1 MQKLPYILL
10 IICAG
15 VGLAIGAVML
25 VDHLSKDKYD
35 GRRLVT
41 EQPDHLAQDEVLDVS
56 QYKSPDLQMQL
67 AKGNVNSIEYEYE
80 KLNYTPNGLLIKNDD
95 YITIDIKRNEKGQI
109 ISILESAEE
118 EISEEVYYY
127 TYDNNGFVK
136 EQTYSY
142 ACFVEGES
150 YESYTKY
157 TYKGEELMKEETREW
172 ADIWGHGDGVEA
184 GKSESTTIATYT
196 NYKYDNRG
204 NWISREKKRET
215 NSKLYELDES
225 LGNIIRFV
233 KEENNSNSVVQKRT
247 ITYYNK

>member
-1 MQKLPYILL
+1 MKKLPYILL
-10 IICAG
+10 IICVG

-67 AKGNVNSIEYEYE
+67 AKGNVNSIEFEYE

-95 YITIDIKRNEKGQI
+95 YITINIKRNEKGQI
-109 ISILESAEE
+109 ISILESEE
-118 EISEEVYYY
+118 EVSEEGYFY

-136 EQTYSY
+136 ELTHRS

-150 YESYTKY
+150 SESYTKY

-172 ADIWGHGDGVEA
+172 DDTWHSGEDGVNDA
-184 GKSESTTIATYT
+184 KIESTTITTYT
-196 NYKYDNRG
+196 NYEYDNRG
-204 NWISREKKRET
+204 NWISREMKTET
-215 NSKLYELDES
+215 NSKLYELDEC

-233 KEENNSNSVVQKRT
+233 KEENNSNSEIQKRT

>member
-1 MQKLPYILL
+1 MKKLPYILL

-67 AKGNVNSIEYEYE
+67 AKGNVKSIEFEYE
-80 KLNYTPNGLLIKNDD
+80 KLNYTPNGLLIKNYD
-95 YITIDIKRNEKGQI
+95 YIDIKRNEKGQI
-109 ISILESAEE
+109 ISILESEE
-118 EISEEVYYY
+118 EVSEEGYFY

-136 EQTYSY
+136 ELTHRS

-150 YESYTKY
+150 SESYTKY

-172 ADIWGHGDGVEA
+172 DDTWHSGEDGVNDA
-184 GKSESTTIATYT
+184 KIESTTITTYT
-196 NYKYDNRG
+196 NYEYDNRG
-204 NWISREKKRET
+204 NWISREMKTET
-215 NSKLYELDES
+215 NSKLYELDEC

-233 KEENNSNSVVQKRT
+233 KEENNSNSEIQKRT

>member
-35 GRRLVT
+35 GRRLVA
-41 EQPDHLAQDEVLDVS
+41 ELPDHLAQDEVLDVS

-67 AKGNVNSIEYEYE
+67 AKGNVKSVEFEYE
-80 KLNYTPNGLLIKNDD
+80 KLNYTPNGLLIKNYD
-95 YITIDIKRNEKGQI
+95 YIDIKRNEKGQI
-109 ISILESAEE
+109 ISILQSEE
-118 EISEEVYYY
+118 EVSEEGYYY

-136 EQTYSY
+136 ELTHGF

-172 ADIWGHGDGVEA
+172 DDTWHSGEDGVNDA
-184 GKSESTTIATYT
+184 KIESTTITTYT
-196 NYKYDNRG
+196 NYEYDNRG
-204 NWISREKKRET
+204 NWISREMKTET
-215 NSKLYELDES
+215 NSKLYELDEC

-233 KEENNSNSVVQKRT
+233 KEENNSNSEIQKRT

>member
-1 MQKLPYILL
+1 MKKLPYILL
-10 IICAG
+10 IICVG

-67 AKGNVNSIEYEYE
+67 AKGNVKSIEFEYE
-80 KLNYTPNGLLIKNDD
+80 KLNYTPNGLLIKNYD
-95 YITIDIKRNEKGQI
+95 YIDIKRNEKGQI
-109 ISILESAEE
+109 ISILQSEE
-118 EISEEVYYY
+118 EVSEDGYYY

-136 EQTYSY
+136 ELTHGF

-150 YESYTKY
+150 SQSYTKY

-172 ADIWGHGDGVEA
+172 DDTWHSGEDGVNDA
-184 GKSESTTIATYT
+184 KIESTTITTYT
-196 NYKYDNRG
+196 NYEYDNRG
-204 NWISREKKRET
+204 NWISREMKTET
-215 NSKLYELDES
+215 NSKLYELDGG
-225 LGNIIRFV
+225 LGNVIRFV
-233 KEENNSNSVVQKRT
+233 KEENYSNSEIQKRT

>member
-1 MQKLPYILL
+1 MKKLPYILL
-10 IICAG
+10 IICVG

-67 AKGNVNSIEYEYE
+67 AKGNVNSIEFEYE
-80 KLNYTPNGLLIKNDD
+80 KLNYTPNGLLIKNYD
-95 YITIDIKRNEKGQI
+95 YIDIKRNEKGQI
-109 ISILESAEE
+109 ISILQSEE
-118 EISEEVYYY
+118 EVSEDGYYY

-136 EQTYSY
+136 ELTHGF

-150 YESYTKY
+150 SQSYTKY

-172 ADIWGHGDGVEA
+172 DDTWHSGEDGVNDA
-184 GKSESTTIATYT
+184 KIESTTITTYT
-196 NYKYDNRG
+196 NYEYDNRG
-204 NWISREKKRET
+204 NWISREMKTET
-215 NSKLYELDES
+215 NSKLYELDGG
-225 LGNIIRFV
+225 LGNVIRFV
-233 KEENNSNSVVQKRT
+233 KEENYSNSEIQKRT

>member
-1 MQKLPYILL
+1 MKKLPYILL
-10 IICAG
+10 IICVG

-67 AKGNVNSIEYEYE
+67 AKGNVKSIEFEYE
-80 KLNYTPNGLLIKNDD
+80 KLNYTPNGLLIKNYD
-95 YITIDIKRNEKGQI
+95 YIDIKRNEKGQI
-109 ISILESAEE
+109 ISILESEE
-118 EISEEVYYY
+118 EVSEEGYYY

-136 EQTYSY
+136 ELTHRS

-150 YESYTKY
+150 SESYTKY
-157 TYKGEELMKEETREW
+157 TYKGEELMKEETRDW
-172 ADIWGHGDGVEA
+172 ADIWCRGEDGVND
-184 GKSESTTIATYT
+184 GKIESTTITTYT
-196 NYKYDNRG
+196 NYEYDNRG
-204 NWISREKKRET
+204 NWISREMKTET
-215 NSKLYELDES
+215 NSKLYELDEC

-233 KEENNSNSVVQKRT
+233 KEENNSNSEIQKRT

>member
-1 MQKLPYILL
+1 MKKLPYILL
-10 IICAG
+10 IICVG

-67 AKGNVNSIEYEYE
+67 AKGNVNSIEFEYE

-95 YITIDIKRNEKGQI
+95 YITINIKRNEKGQI
-109 ISILESAEE
+109 ISILESEE
-118 EISEEVYYY
+118 EVSEEVYYY

-136 EQTYSY
+136 ELTHRS

-150 YESYTKY
+150 SESYTKY
-157 TYKGEELMKEETREW
+157 TYKGEELMKEETRDW
-172 ADIWGHGDGVEA
+172 ADIWCRGEDGVND
-184 GKSESTTIATYT
+184 GKIESTTITTYT
-196 NYKYDNRG
+196 NYEYDNRG
-204 NWISREKKRET
+204 NWISREMKTET
-215 NSKLYELDES
+215 NSKLYELDGG
-225 LGNIIRFV
+225 LGNVIRFV
-233 KEENNSNSVVQKRT
+233 KEENYSNSEIQKRT

>member
-1 MQKLPYILL
+1 MKKLPYILL
-10 IICAG
+10 IICVG

-67 AKGNVNSIEYEYE
+67 AKGNVKSIEFEYE
-80 KLNYTPNGLLIKNDD
+80 KLNYTPNGLLIKNYD
-95 YITIDIKRNEKGQI
+95 YIDIKRNEKGQI
-109 ISILESAEE
+109 ISILQSEE
-118 EISEEVYYY
+118 EVSEDGYYY

-136 EQTYSY
+136 ELTHGF

-150 YESYTKY
+150 SQSYTKY

-172 ADIWGHGDGVEA
+172 DDTWHSGEDGVNDA
-184 GKSESTTIATYT
+184 KIESTTITTYT
-196 NYKYDNRG
+196 NYEYDNRG
-204 NWISREKKRET
+204 NWISREMKTET
-215 NSKLYELDES
+215 NSKLYELDEC

-233 KEENNSNSVVQKRT
+233 KEENNSNSEIQKRT